1 VTSVLPG
8 MLVQSLV
15 TVVTSNGL
23 NLQILGFFDAT
34 VDEYH
39 QSLGQKAPKVG
50 QKVKARVLYNIS
62 GTSPPQ
68 YAVTLRDHHLAL
80 RVKSPTDDP
89 TESSMMDAFPLGT
102 TLGSVTVQRV
112 EPERGLL
119 MEVQPSLEGFVH
131 VSHHT
136 LYSRSLN
143 QRTRRFLR
151 YRMITRPPFQQL
163 PVLGKSPLTIGHE

>member
-1 VTSVLPG
+1 MTSVLPG

-102 TLGSVTVQRV
+102 TLGSDSPACRARTGPTHGSPALAGRFCAC
-112 EPERGLL
+112 EP
-119 MEVQPSLEGFVH
+119 S
-131 VSHHT
+131 
-136 LYSRSLN
+136 YSIFS
-143 QRTRRFLR
+143 FA
-151 YRMITRPPFQQL
+151 
-163 PVLGKSPLTIGHE
+163 